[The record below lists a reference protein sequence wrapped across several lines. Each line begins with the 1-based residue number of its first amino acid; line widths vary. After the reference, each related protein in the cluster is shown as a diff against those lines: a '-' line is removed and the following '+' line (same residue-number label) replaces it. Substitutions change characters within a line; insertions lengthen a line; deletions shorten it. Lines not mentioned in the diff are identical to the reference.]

1 MVGFLFFF
9 FIGKEAF
16 KNRLIQGNTVLPTKA
31 VIFATYVALIVS
43 HQFVDKY
50 HPVKFCTI
58 LFVMANM
65 V

>member
-1 MVGFLFFF
+1 M
-9 FIGKEAF
+9 K
-16 KNRLIQGNTVLPTKA
+16 T

-65 V
+65 VWIPRRGYEGEYI